1 MPDRRWVLE
10 IAGGTAMAAA
20 MGGGAARAATR
31 RLVLVHGRAQ
41 EGRSEAEIRTEWL
54 AALARG
60 AARLGRTLPA
70 ALEVALPFYGDTLDG
85 FARAFDLPLTTD
97 IKTRGGAFDAEF
109 LEFQAAVAE
118 ALRQRAGVSEAAV
131 DAEYGPNPKPRGP
144 QNWEWVQA
152 ILRAL
157 DRNFG
162 GLSQTALE
170 IFTRDV
176 FLYVRRAGV
185 RDEIDRIV
193 AAALD
198 ERPAVVVAHSLGSV
212 VAYNVLRRDPRRL
225 EVPLYL
231 TIGSPLGI
239 RAIRDELRPLR
250 HPAPVRAW
258 RNAFDERD
266 VVALYPLDSTNFP
279 VSPPIDNHAGV
290 NNHTAN
296 RHGVAGYLDDPLV
309 AGSILDALVG

>member
-1 MPDRRWVLE
+1 MAVTVGS
-10 IAGGTAMAAA
+10 GGP
-20 MGGGAARAATR
+20 ARAGQA

-41 EGRSEAEIRTEWL
+41 EGRPAAAIQEEWL
-54 AALARG
+54 AALGRG
-60 AARLGRTLPA
+60 AARLGRRLPEP
-70 ALEVALPFYGDTLDG
+70 LEVALPFYGDTLDG
-85 FARAFDLPLTTD
+85 FAAAYDLPLTSD

-118 ALRQRAGVSEAAV
+118 ALRARAGVSEAAV
-131 DAEYGPNPKPRGP
+131 EAEYGPNPKTRGP

-157 DRNFG
+157 DRHFG
-162 GLSQTALE
+162 GLGQKALE

-176 FLYVRRAGV
+176 FLYTRRAGV
-185 RDEIDRIV
+185 RDAIDEIV
-193 AAALD
+193 AQALD

-212 VAYNVLRRDPRRL
+212 VAYNVLRSDRRRL
-225 EVPLYL
+225 AVPLFV

-250 HPAPVRAW
+250 YPAAVADW

-266 VVALYPLDSTNFP
+266 VVALYPLDAAHFP
-279 VSPPIDNHAGV
+279 LTPPIANHPRVDNH
-290 NNHTAN
+290 TPN
-296 RHGVAGYLDDPLV
+296 RHGVAGYLDDPTV
-309 AGSILDALVG
+309 AGWILDALTA